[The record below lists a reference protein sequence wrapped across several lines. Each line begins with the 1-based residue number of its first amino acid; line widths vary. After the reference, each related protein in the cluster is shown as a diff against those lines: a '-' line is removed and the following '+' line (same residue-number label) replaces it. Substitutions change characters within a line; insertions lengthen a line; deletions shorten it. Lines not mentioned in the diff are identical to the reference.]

1 MGHSHGHNHSTSY
14 NKAFAIGISL
24 NVVFVAVE
32 VFYGLIA
39 NSSALLADAGHN
51 ASDVFGLIFAW
62 FAVWM
67 STKKPSGRYTYGY
80 KKTTILISVLNAF
93 LLFGA
98 VIAIGWDAIGKF
110 KNPEPVAGTQVM
122 IVAGIGVFIN
132 TITAL
137 MFLKGQ
143 KDDLNIKGAF
153 LHMAADAGVSLGVVI
168 SGLLIVKTGLQWID
182 PIMSLIIILVIFW
195 GTWKLF
201 TESIRLALDGI
212 PSNIK
217 LEDVKSSILQT
228 KGVVELH
235 DLHLWAMSTNENALS
250 AHVITSLQKT
260 DTLLS
265 NLQKILT
272 EEFNI
277 SHVTIQVEH
286 ATDNLNCKKC

>member
-1 MGHSHGHNHSTSY
+1 LGELV
-14 NKAFAIGISL
+14 AIAL
-24 NVVFVAVE
+24 DAV
-32 VFYGLIA
+32 
-39 NSSALLADAGHN
+39 
-51 ASDVFGLIFAW
+51 
-62 FAVWM
+62 
-67 STKKPSGRYTYGY
+67 
-80 KKTTILISVLNAF
+80 
-93 LLFGA
+93 
-98 VIAIGWDAIGKF
+98 GKF

-122 IVAGIGVFIN
+122 VVAGIGVFIN

-182 PIMSLIIILVIFW
+182 PIMSFIIILVILW

-201 TESIRLALDGI
+201 TESIRLALDAV

-228 KGVVELH
+228 KGVIDLH

-250 AHVITSLQKT
+250 AHVMTAHQKT

-265 NLQKILT
+265 SLQKLLAKK
-272 EEFNI
+272 FNI
-277 SHVTIQVEH
+277 YHVTIQVEH
-286 ATDNLNCKKC
+286 ATDMLNCKEC

>member
-1 MGHSHGHNHSTSY
+1 
-14 NKAFAIGISL
+14 
-24 NVVFVAVE
+24 
-32 VFYGLIA
+32 
-39 NSSALLADAGHN
+39 
-51 ASDVFGLIFAW
+51 
-62 FAVWM
+62 
-67 STKKPSGRYTYGY
+67 
-80 KKTTILISVLNAF
+80 
-93 LLFGA
+93 
-98 VIAIGWDAIGKF
+98 
-110 KNPEPVAGTQVM
+110 
-122 IVAGIGVFIN
+122 
-132 TITAL
+132 
-137 MFLKGQ
+137 
-143 KDDLNIKGAF
+143 
-153 LHMAADAGVSLGVVI
+153 
-168 SGLLIVKTGLQWID
+168 VKTGLQWID

-260 DTLLS
+260 YTLLS